1 MVLVLKSCRN
11 EKERAGGQCD
21 CSKQGEAVWFRAG
34 DPGEEGRRRGVG
46 SKVNPTS
53 RLRGI

>member
-1 MVLVLKSCRN
+1 MLVLKSCRN